1 VFDNVSPLDAHFCL
15 LKFAFCV
22 LIRMRVK
29 SRKPHFR
36 EISEAVSR
44 KIDFFRFTITL
55 INTKIR
61 HGSSQLY
68 NFGGA

>member
-1 VFDNVSPLDAHFCL
+1 
-15 LKFAFCV
+15 
-22 LIRMRVK
+22 MRVK

-44 KIDFFRFTITL
+44 KVDFFRFTITL